1 MEARL
6 NNVNRNK
13 IKMLKY
19 LYVLSAYKHTKACY
33 NVIDNIQND
42 VFRVSNYKALVNKM
56 LGARRNDGS
65 YRRR

>member
-1 MEARL
+1 
-6 NNVNRNK
+6 
-13 IKMLKY
+13 MLKY

-56 LGARRNDGS
+56 LGVRRNDVS
-65 YRRR
+65 TLFCEEKL

>member
-1 MEARL
+1 
-6 NNVNRNK
+6 
-13 IKMLKY
+13 MLKY

-56 LGARRNDGS
+56 LGVRRNDGS
-65 YRRR
+65 HRYG